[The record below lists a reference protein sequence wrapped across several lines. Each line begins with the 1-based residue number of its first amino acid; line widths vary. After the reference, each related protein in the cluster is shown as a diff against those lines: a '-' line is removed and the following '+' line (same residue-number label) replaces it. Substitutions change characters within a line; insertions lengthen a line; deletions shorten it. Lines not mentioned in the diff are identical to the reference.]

1 MPPRVWHPVY
11 LKIPVEKD
19 MARKKTETISLRVNP
34 LAKNLLEGISAF
46 RGETATEIV
55 EKLITD
61 AAKQMLV
68 DKLGAAAGPGFTHIH
83 DMDLYTVIC
92 SAYVENDPVLTR
104 LRIFYLAPEL
114 VTDRD
119 KSIISTILD
128 SPDIFSGK
136 DLIYNVEDPSST
148 ESQAYNKFVKQEI
161 PELDLKSIRDRWESL
176 EEYVLFKSKNKNL
189 NSSFAAYLKLT
200 GRG

>member
-1 MPPRVWHPVY
+1 
-11 LKIPVEKD
+11 

-34 LAKNLLEGISAF
+34 IAKNLLEGISASE
-46 RGETATEIV
+46 GKTATEIV
-55 EKLITD
+55 EKLIAD

-68 DKLGAAAGPGFTHIH
+68 DKLGVAAGPGFTDIH

-92 SAYVENDPVLTR
+92 SAYVENDPVLTK

-128 SPDIFSGK
+128 SPDIFAGK
-136 DLIYNVEDPSST
+136 DPIYNVEDRSST
-148 ESQAYNKFVKQEI
+148 ESQAYNIFVKQGI
-161 PELDLKSIRDRWESL
+161 PELDLKRIRDGWESL
-176 EEYVLFKSKNKNL
+176 EEYVIFKSKNKNL